1 MIYKKIA
8 CLILLTLSGSTVTL
22 MAQDSHQGNLIKL
35 QNEREAIKNTEIN
48 NNSKGSIPIL
58 AMEGLSAASINFGS
72 ANAAVFN
79 AMLNRYMKVD
89 SVGTYPVSDLNGL
102 QHLNDDLKLYNTVIF
117 QFSDAS
123 VYDEKLYRFLQEME
137 SAKTVIIAVSGK
149 SDRKAF
155 FKGLKSPVLW
165 CKETTPV
172 SASVLAQLI
181 FGGISIDKTPIRLK
195 YTVPEDAGI
204 NRANLDSI
212 ALVMKEAIAATA
224 APGGVV
230 MVLKDGK
237 VIYDQAFGKHTY
249 TGNRKTLTSD
259 IFDMASLT
267 KTSATTLEV
276 MRLVEEGKLGLD
288 SAISKYI
295 ARTRN
300 MPDKKEI
307 MVKEVMLHQA
317 GFTPFITFY
326 TQLKP
331 GDMST
336 VKSDQYPTEVADNY
350 FIRANYYRD
359 VMWPQMLA
367 DKALTRGKFIYSDLS
382 MYYMKEIVEKVS
394 ATPLNVYTDQNFY
407 KPLGMQ
413 TAGFLP
419 RDHFPKDRIVPT
431 TENDSWFRDMLVQGF
446 VDDPGAAMAG
456 GVSGHAGFFASAND
470 MAILY
475 QMLLNG
481 GSYGGQQYFKPETVS
496 EFTSGQSKVSRRGYG
511 FDRTDP
517 DRSKGYPSFLASS
530 KVFGHTGYTGT
541 CVWVDPTCNLVYI
554 FLSNRVYPDAKRNAL
569 LTLNIRSRIQ
579 DIIYRAIK
587 KGNP

>member
-1 MIYKKIA
+1 MNRRIA
-8 CLILLTLSGSTVTL
+8 CFILGILFGSAGTLS
-22 MAQDSHQGNLIKL
+22 AQNSHQSNLLWLK
-35 QNEREAIKNTEIN
+35 NEQDAEKNSVIIHNE
-48 NNSKGSIPIL
+48 KGLVPITGLEEL
-58 AMEGLSAASINFGS
+58 AAASINLGS
-72 ANAAVFN
+72 ANSAVFN
-79 AMLNRYMKVD
+79 SLLNRYAKVD
-89 SVGTYPVSDLNGL
+89 TLSAYPASDVNGYA
-102 QHLNDDLKLYNTVIF
+102 HLNDDLKLYRTAIF
-117 QFSDAS
+117 QLSDAT
-123 VYDEKLYRFLQEME
+123 VYDQRLLGFLQEME
-137 SAKTVIIAVSGK
+137 KTKTVVIAVSGK
-149 SDRKAF
+149 KDHTDF
-155 FKGLKSPVLW
+155 FESLNAPVVW
-165 CKETTPV
+165 CKNGTPEG
-172 SASVLAQLI
+172 AAVLAQLI
-181 FGGISIDKTPIRLK
+181 FGGISLDKTAIRLK
-195 YTVPEDAGI
+195 YTVPEDAAV
-204 NRANLDSI
+204 NRADLDSI
-212 ALVMKEAIAATA
+212 AVVMKEAIAASA

-249 TGNRKTLTSD
+249 TGNREMRTTD

-288 SAISKYI
+288 STISKYI
-295 ARTRN
+295 ARTRS
-300 MPDKKEI
+300 MADKKDI

-350 FIRANYYRD
+350 FIRANYYQE

-382 MYYMKEIVEKVS
+382 MYYMKEIVEKV
-394 ATPLNVYTDQNFY
+394 AAMPLNIYTDQHFY

-419 RDHFPKDRIVPT
+419 RERFAKDRIVPT

-475 QMLLNG
+475 QMLLNK
-481 GSYGGQQYFKPETVS
+481 GSYGGTQYYKPATVT

-511 FDRTDP
+511 FDRKDP
-517 DRSKGYPSFLASS
+517 DKAKGYPSFLASS
-530 KVFGHTGYTGT
+530 QVFGHTGYTGT
-541 CVWVDPTCNLVYI
+541 CVWVDPSCNLVYI
-554 FLSNRVYPDAKRNAL
+554 FLSNRVYPDAKKNAL
-569 LTLNIRSRIQ
+569 LTLNIRGRVQ
-579 DIIYRAIK
+579 DIIYRAIQ
-587 KGNP
+587 KGKR

>member
-1 MIYKKIA
+1 MINKRIA
-8 CLILLTLSGSTVTL
+8 SFILFAIFGGNVTL
-22 MAQDSHQGNLIKL
+22 MAQDSHQGNLLWL
-35 QNEREAIKNTEIN
+35 QNERDAEKNTVIAN
-48 NNSKGSIPIL
+48 KGSIPIIGLEDL
-58 AMEGLSAASINFGS
+58 AAVSVNMGAANS
-72 ANAAVFN
+72 AVFN
-79 AMLNRYMKVD
+79 SLLNKYVKVD
-89 SVGTYPVSDLNGL
+89 TLQGYPPTDRKGYL
-102 QHLNDDLKLYNTVIF
+102 HLNDDLKLCRTAIF

-123 VYDEKLYRFLQEME
+123 VYDQQLYGFLQEME
-137 SAKTVIIAVSGK
+137 KTKTVIVTVAGK
-149 SDRKAF
+149 TDHTVF
-155 FKGLKSPVLW
+155 FKGLKASVLW
-165 CKETTPV
+165 CKK
-172 SASVLAQLI
+172 ASPEGAAVLAQLI
-181 FGGISIDKTPIRLK
+181 FGGISLDKTPIRLK

-237 VIYDQAFGKHTY
+237 VIYNKAFGKHTY
-249 TGNRKTLTSD
+249 TGNRETMTTD

-288 SAISKYI
+288 STISKYI
-295 ARTRN
+295 ARTRD
-300 MPDKKEI
+300 MTDKKDI

-317 GFTPFITFY
+317 GFTPFIPFY

-336 VKSDQYPTEVADNY
+336 VKSDKYPTEVADNY
-350 FIRANYYRD
+350 YIRANYYQD

-394 ATPLNVYTDQNFY
+394 ASPLNVYTDQHFY

-475 QMLLNG
+475 QMLLNKG
-481 GSYGGQQYFKPETVS
+481 VYGGQQYYKSETVT

-511 FDRTDP
+511 FDRKDP
-517 DRSKGYPSFLASS
+517 DQSKGYPSYLASS

-541 CVWVDPTCNLVYI
+541 CVWVDPSCNLVYI

-569 LTLNIRSRIQ
+569 LTLNIRGRIQ
-579 DIIYRAIK
+579 DIIYRAIQ
-587 KGNP
+587 KGTR